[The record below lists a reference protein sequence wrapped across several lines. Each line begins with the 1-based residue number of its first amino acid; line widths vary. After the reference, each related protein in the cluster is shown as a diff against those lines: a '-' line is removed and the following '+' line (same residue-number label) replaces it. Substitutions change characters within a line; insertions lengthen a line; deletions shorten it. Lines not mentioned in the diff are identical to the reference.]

1 MNKLY
6 FFLLLLI
13 GSFSPACKVIV
24 DPPDPEPVS
33 VDSVAQVAQ
42 MNQTLGWKVFKK
54 EQFDHPN
61 KNILI
66 SPFSI
71 HTALTMAANGAK
83 GNTRSEILNLMGCEN
98 CNLDDL
104 NQLHEDLTTLLTQQS
119 GQADLTVANHFFYDN
134 QRVTVKIPFLETLS
148 THYNSG
154 ADNLNFT
161 NEQASLDQINNW
173 VKTNTNN
180 KIEKILER
188 IDALDVAFLINA
200 LHFKADWA
208 TGFAE
213 QLTSAQTFTK
223 GDGTTVEVDFV
234 TADRNFSFAQSDDYR
249 IVDIPFKDSIF
260 SVSFIQPGTLNTNG
274 LWVNEITPQIWQG
287 MYANMQYN
295 RAMVF
300 FPKLKLTYDN
310 DLINTLKTLGVQD
323 AFSAQLADFTD
334 LGTASNNIFIN
345 QIKHKA
351 VLEID
356 EKGAEG
362 AAVTSIGF
370 GVTSAPP
377 TFWFNR
383 PFVLVL
389 RHIPTNTLIFTGYV
403 ANPAS

>member
-1 MNKLY
+1 MNKLF
-6 FFLLLLI
+6 FFLVLLVS
-13 GSFSPACKVIV
+13 SFAPACKVIV

-42 MNQTLGWKVFKK
+42 MNQNLGWKMFKK

-71 HTALTMAANGAK
+71 HTALIMATNGAQ
-83 GNTRSEILNLMGCEN
+83 GNTRAEILNLMGCDN
-98 CNLDDL
+98 CNLDDI
-104 NQLHEDLTTLLTQQS
+104 NQLHEDLTTLLTEQS
-119 GQADLTVANHFFYDN
+119 GAANLTVANHFFYDN

-154 ADNLNFT
+154 ADNLNFN

-180 KIEKILER
+180 KIDKILER

-208 TGFAE
+208 TGFSE
-213 QLTSAQTFTK
+213 QLTNQQTFTK
-223 GDGTTVEVDFV
+223 ADGTTVEAAFMS
-234 TADRNFSFAQSDDYR
+234 ADRNFSFAQTDDYR

-260 SVSFIQPGTLNTNG
+260 SVSLIQPGTLNTNG

-287 MYANMQYN
+287 MYTNMQYH

-300 FPKLKLTYDN
+300 FPKLQLTYEN
-310 DLINTLKTLGVQD
+310 DLIQSLKYLGVQD
-323 AFSAQLADFTD
+323 AFSEQNANFTD

-351 VLEID
+351 VLNID

-403 ANPAS
+403 ADPTE